1 MASGTP
7 EALVGIEP
15 EEHSATAQKIAQRP
29 IEAIRLLAKAV
40 AAMHCSV
47 VEVVVAREPIEAIR
61 SPVIAAAQALVEEAI
76 LPSVPEPI
84 GAIPP
89 LERAVAATR
98 DRAAVEVE
106 RLRSCHKNEHYRVAL
121 LRNWRIVAF

>member
-29 IEAIRLLAKAV
+29 VEAMRLLAKAV

-47 VEVVVAREPIEAIR
+47 VEVVAREPVEAIR
-61 SPVIAAAQALVEEAI
+61 SPVTAAAQALVEEAI
-76 LPSVPEPI
+76 PPSVLEPI

-89 LERAVAATR
+89 LEMAVAATR

>member
-29 IEAIRLLAKAV
+29 V
-40 AAMHCSV
+40 
-47 VEVVVAREPIEAIR
+47 EAIR
-61 SPVIAAAQALVEEAI
+61 SPVTAAAQALVEEAI
-76 LPSVPEPI
+76 PPSVLEPI

-89 LERAVAATR
+89 LEMAVAATR